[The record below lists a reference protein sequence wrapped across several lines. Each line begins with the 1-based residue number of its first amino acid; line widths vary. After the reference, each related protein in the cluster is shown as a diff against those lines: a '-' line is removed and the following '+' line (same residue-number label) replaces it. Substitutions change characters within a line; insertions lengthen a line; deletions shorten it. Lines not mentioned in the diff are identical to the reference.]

1 MGFIEGIMTT
11 GLEVLKGLNSLGLA
25 GRVGYVCGLGV
36 WTLLCLPTTPV
47 ELAAGVSFPL
57 LSCCAMSA
65 AGKTV
70 GSLVALLL
78 GRRLLRPFIA
88 RYLADRGGGGALHSS
103 VVIANRPQLGSLA
116 CGDRDPRSQQSAPWL
131 RPNRA
136 ARRRT
141 ALLDLHEGLRRQ
153 RERTPTLAF
162 SHTP

>member
-11 GLEVLKGLNSLGLA
+11 GLEVLKGLNGLGLA

-103 VVIANRPQLGSLA
+103 AVIASRPQLGSLA
-116 CGDRDPRSQQSAPWL
+116 RLSCSGLWGSWSAIP
-131 RPNRA
+131 A
-136 ARRRT
+136 
-141 ALLDLHEGLRRQ
+141 
-153 RERTPTLAF
+153 ERTLAAPQPGRAPAHCVVG
-162 SHTP
+162 SP

>member
-11 GLEVLKGLNSLGLA
+11 GLEVLKGLNGLGLA

-78 GRRLLRPFIA
+78 GRRQLMVEVQLIMVRKMSLFIDQK
-88 RYLADRGGGGALHSS
+88 L
-103 VVIANRPQLGSLA
+103 
-116 CGDRDPRSQQSAPWL
+116 
-131 RPNRA
+131 
-136 ARRRT
+136 T
-141 ALLDLHEGLRRQ
+141 
-153 RERTPTLAF
+153 
-162 SHTP
+162 

>member
-11 GLEVLKGLNSLGLA
+11 GLEVLKGLNGLGLA

-103 VVIANRPQLGSLA
+103 VVIASRPQLGSLA
-116 CGDRDPRSQQSAPWL
+116 SSDGSA
-131 RPNRA
+131 
-136 ARRRT
+136 
-141 ALLDLHEGLRRQ
+141 GLWGSWSAIPA
-153 RERTPTLAF
+153 ERTLAAPQPGRAPTHCVVG
-162 SHTP
+162 SP

>member
-11 GLEVLKGLNSLGLA
+11 GLEVLKGLNGLGLA

-103 VVIANRPQLGSLA
+103 VVIASRPQLGSLA
-116 CGDRDPRSQQSAPWL
+116 SSDGPA
-131 RPNRA
+131 
-136 ARRRT
+136 
-141 ALLDLHEGLRRQ
+141 GLWG
-153 RERTPTLAF
+153 
-162 SHTP
+162 S